1 MEETGM
7 AYDLL
12 VKNGR
17 IVDGSGM
24 PAFVGDV
31 AVRHGKIV
39 EVGKLSGQA
48 TRTID
53 AAGLVV
59 APGFIDNHC
68 HYDAQVLWD
77 PLCSFSCYH
86 GATTV
91 IFGNCSLG
99 LAPVQPADRERV
111 AGMLSYVEAIPMDV
125 LQAGV
130 SWRWTSF
137 PEYMQVV
144 EQCLGV
150 NAGMLIPHSAVRY
163 YAMSEASQEDQR
175 PATPDQLATMQRL
188 IREGLEAGALGL
200 SITRNRG
207 HFDLEGRR
215 IAGACAP
222 DDELFA
228 VTDVLQQVG
237 TGVIQCGG
245 GTNPE
250 IETRLMSRISAAC
263 GRRLMYNTILQ
274 NVRAPERW
282 KQHLTVVEETCQA
295 GHRALPLCSPNPI
308 KQRFTM
314 HNCQVFR
321 GMPHWHPILLATDA
335 EKLRA
340 YSDPVVRR
348 QLRADIEGPLGPE
361 GVFSKR
367 WDLMVV
373 EAPQLPQHQ
382 GLKGKSIAEIAAAQ
396 GQDVLDT
403 FLDLAV
409 AENLDTVFVLGEINV
424 DPEAV
429 ATLLTS
435 PYTIV
440 GLSDGGAHVQFD
452 SGVGFSTR
460 LLGYWVREQQIL
472 SLEEAV
478 RQLTFVSASAFG
490 IYDRGLIRPGMAADL
505 TIFDAD
511 TVQPLPE
518 DIVHDFPNNGWRIRE
533 RAQGIAYTVVN
544 GTVLIE
550 HGEHTGALPGRIH
563 RNALYAV

>member
-1 MEETGM
+1 M

-24 PAFVGDV
+24 PAFMGDV
-31 AVRHGKIV
+31 AVRHGTIV
-39 EVGKLSGQA
+39 EVGKLSGPA

-68 HYDAQVLWD
+68 HYDAQILWD

-99 LAPVQPADRERV
+99 LAPVKSADRQRV

-125 LQAGV
+125 LQVGV
-130 SWRWTSF
+130 PWRWTSF
-137 PEYMQVV
+137 PEYMQAV
-144 EQCLGV
+144 EQRLGV

-163 YAMSEASQEDQR
+163 YAMGEASQEDQR
-175 PATPDQLATMQRL
+175 PATADQVATMQRL
-188 IREGLEAGALGL
+188 VREGLEAGALGL

-222 DDELFA
+222 ETELFA
-228 VTDVLQQVG
+228 VTDVLRQVG

-250 IETRLMSRISAAC
+250 IDNRLMSRISAAC
-263 GRRLMYNTILQ
+263 GRRVMYNTILQ
-274 NVRAPERW
+274 SARAPERW
-282 KQHLTVVEETCQA
+282 KQHLAVVEETCKAGNQA
-295 GHRALPLCSPNPI
+295 FPLCSPNPI

-321 GMPHWHPILLATDA
+321 GMPHWHPLLLASDD

-340 YSDPVVRR
+340 YSDPSVRQ
-348 QLRADIEGPLGPE
+348 QLRDDIAAPLGPE
-361 GVFSKR
+361 GVFSRR

-373 EAPQLPQHQ
+373 EEPQLPQHQ
-382 GLKGKSIAEIAAAQ
+382 ALQGKNIAQIATAQ
-396 GQDVLDT
+396 GKEALDA

-409 AENLDTVFVLGEINV
+409 AENLDTVFVLSEINV

-478 RQLTFVSASAFG
+478 RQITFVSASAFG
-490 IYDRGLIRPGMAADL
+490 IYDRGLVRPGMAADL
-505 TIFDAD
+505 TIFDAA

-563 RNALYAV
+563 RNALYAQ